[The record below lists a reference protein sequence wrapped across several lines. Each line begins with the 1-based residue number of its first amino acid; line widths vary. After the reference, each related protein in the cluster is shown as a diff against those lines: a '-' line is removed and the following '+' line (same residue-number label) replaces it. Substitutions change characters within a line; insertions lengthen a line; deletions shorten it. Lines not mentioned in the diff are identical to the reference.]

1 MILKCQKIL
10 GQIFERWSINR
21 NIDYN
26 TKDMRILALM
36 YSINVFYN
44 KEKIMNKKMLINK
57 LVEFLP

>member
-36 YSINVFYN
+36 YSINDFYN

-57 LVEFLP
+57 IVEFLP